1 MEQVLIVEIKLLNS
15 IYYYLTKVR
24 FKGPLFSLVSFVLK
38 GVFYEKV
45 FSDGYND
52 DVSCGLWET

>member
-1 MEQVLIVEIKLLNS
+1 MYSILLINVRNS
-15 IYYYLTKVR
+15 IYYYLIKVR

-52 DVSCGLWET
+52 DVSCGLW